1 MASNKIY
8 LGELLNQV
16 GERNRELLISEP
28 LGVSIDKEFM
38 PSVANTIGTDLSKY
52 MLLRENYF
60 ACNPMHVGRDR
71 ALPIARYKKS
81 NPGIVSPAYFTF
93 VVDESKVDLDY
104 LELFFKLDVFDK
116 ECWFYTDSTVRG
128 GLSWD
133 ALCGIPLNLPS
144 REDQQKIATI
154 AKLMSKCVASLT
166 EQNNHLAKLCEA
178 MASRYC
184 DGGDASL
191 NDICYQV
198 SERRDCAD
206 ADLATYVSTESLL
219 QNKQGRQ
226 MASSLPA
233 AGKVTCYKAG
243 DTLVSN
249 IRPYFKKV
257 WYAPFDGTCS
267 GDVLVFRANED
278 ALASYLHACLRQD
291 RFFDHIMR
299 GAKGTKMPR
308 GDKKQL
314 MEFIVSSV
322 CEPQDLVLLNVAT
335 RQITANA
342 SESDKLTELRDALLP
357 KLMAGEIDV
366 SKVEI

>member
-144 REDQQKIATI
+144 REDQQKIAAI

-166 EQNNHLAKLCEA
+166 EQNNHL
-178 MASRYC
+178 
-184 DGGDASL
+184 
-191 NDICYQV
+191 
-198 SERRDCAD
+198 CA
-206 ADLATYVSTESLL
+206 
-219 QNKQGRQ
+219 G
-226 MASSLPA
+226 
-233 AGKVTCYKAG
+233 
-243 DTLVSN
+243 
-249 IRPYFKKV
+249 
-257 WYAPFDGTCS
+257 
-267 GDVLVFRANED
+267 
-278 ALASYLHACLRQD
+278 
-291 RFFDHIMR
+291 
-299 GAKGTKMPR
+299 
-308 GDKKQL
+308 
-314 MEFIVSSV
+314 
-322 CEPQDLVLLNVAT
+322 
-335 RQITANA
+335 
-342 SESDKLTELRDALLP
+342 
-357 KLMAGEIDV
+357 
-366 SKVEI
+366 